1 MIFFKG
7 VYLLA
12 ILISLAIYWIVPKK
26 FRIWWMVISGLAILM
41 HIQLVWTLFFVALA
55 VYSWLAGRFV
65 ATKPKKTIV
74 YLVGFIILQAT
85 IMMTLKYYPVLCK
98 KFWPE
103 DVTMIGHLLVPMGV
117 SYFVFRLIAY
127 VLDSFRGIVKKHS
140 SLVDFLAYILF
151 VPIFP
156 AGPIEPYNHFWG
168 MRQEK
173 LGTDDVIYGL
183 KRLLWGYAKKI
194 ILVNYLL
201 QMLVYET
208 LKPLVLNDP
217 LDGSV
222 NGMLTIAFLVGS
234 LVYAYLDISAY
245 ADLAIGFSRLFGFRV
260 SENMNWPIL
269 ATNTSEYWNRWHMT
283 LSNWCRNYVYF
294 PILIRTKNLYMALY
308 ASFLVMG
315 LWHHV
320 GLTWVMW
327 AVWHASGILIYSFWS
342 RFTRKNKAI
351 VMFGRRKPVKV
362 FSALITVLWSSGSFA
377 FINTSGMREAWFV
390 FRSIIQ

>member
-7 VYLLA
+7 IYLLA
-12 ILISLAIYWIVPKK
+12 LLLSVVVYWIVPQKH
-26 FRIWWMVISGLAILM
+26 RVWWMLLSGLAILM
-41 HIQLVWTLFFVALA
+41 HIQLVWTVFFVVLA
-55 VYSWLAGRFV
+55 IYAWLAGRFV
-65 ATKPKKTIV
+65 AKKPSKVLV
-74 YLVGFIILQAT
+74 YLVGFIIVQAT
-85 IMMTLKYYPVLCK
+85 IMMTLKYYPALCK
-98 KFWPE
+98 AFWPKKI
-103 DVTMIGHLLVPMGV
+103 TMIGHVLVPMGV

-127 VLDSFRGIVKKHS
+127 VLDSFRGIVKKRAT
-140 SLVDFLAYILF
+140 LPDFLAYILF

-168 MRQEK
+168 MSQRS
-173 LGTDDVIYGL
+173 LAFDDFSYAL
-183 KRLLWGYAKKI
+183 KRILWGYAKKV

-201 QMLVYET
+201 QMLVYDA
-208 LKPLVLNDP
+208 LKPAVLGDP

-222 NGMLTIAFLVGS
+222 NPFVTIAFLVMS
-234 LVYAYLDISAY
+234 LLYAYLDISAY
-245 ADLAIGFSRLFGFRV
+245 ADLAIGFSRLFGFKV
-260 SENMNWPIL
+260 SENMNWPIF

-294 PILIRTKNLYMALY
+294 PILIRSKSLYLALY
-308 ASFLVMG
+308 SSFLVMG

-342 RFTRKNKAI
+342 RLTRKNKKI